1 MKVVLIFR
9 SRLLNYHS
17 IENVF
22 GTIQN
27 DLSANGE
34 IEYVCVD
41 KVGFRLSNIFAL
53 RKLVRSGREDT
64 IYHVTGDIHY
74 AVFALPRKRTVL
86 TIHDCVF
93 INKRKGV
100 RGWILKKL
108 YLDWPVKYVQRVTA
122 ISQKTKQEVISL
134 TGCNPD
140 KIKVISNPVSYYI
153 SYTQRPFNRSKP
165 VLLFIGSLPNKN
177 LNRVIEALKNF
188 SCTLNI
194 IGSVDSS
201 QQQKMDNLGID
212 YRIERNLSNEEMATR
227 YQQSDVILF
236 PSLYE
241 GFGLPVIEGFKAG
254 RAVLTSEISPLKE
267 LSDGAAWLVDPYN
280 IDSIRET
287 LTRIVNDDDTRN
299 KKIQAGFTVVDQY
312 TPHIVAS
319 SYWRT
324 YNDLHLRK
332 LAILASVMQYFF

>member
-1 MKVVLIFR
+1 MKIVLIFR
-9 SRLLNYHS
+9 SKLLKYHS

-22 GTIQN
+22 GTIKD

-34 IEYVCVD
+34 VEYVFVD

-53 RKLVRSGREDT
+53 RKLVKSNPRDT

-74 AVFALPRKRTVL
+74 AVFALPRKRSIL

-93 INKRKGV
+93 INKRKGI

-108 YLDWPVKYVQRVTA
+108 YHDWPVKYVPLVTA
-122 ISQKTKQEVISL
+122 ISEKTKHEVISL

-140 KIKVISNPVSYYI
+140 KIKVINNPVSQYI
-153 SYTQRPFNRSKP
+153 TYSEKPFNLNNP

-177 LNRVIEALKNF
+177 LNRVIDALKDF

-194 IGSVDSS
+194 IGAVNEE
-201 QQQKMDNLGID
+201 QQQKMNALGID
-212 YRIERNLSNEEMATR
+212 HVIEKNLSNEEMSQR
-227 YQQSDVILF
+227 YQNADIILF

-280 IDSIRET
+280 VDSIRNT
-287 LTRIVNDDDTRN
+287 LIQIVEDEETRN
-299 KKIQAGFTVVDQY
+299 KKIQAGFTVVTQY
-312 TPHIVAS
+312 SPQVVAS
-319 SYWRT
+319 SYWQT

-332 LAILASVMQYFF
+332 LAVLASMVQYFL